1 MPGKFSDYISIR
13 ENKTPVMSKVKL
25 SRSPGEEEFQP
36 FVIDKENHSNLRE
49 LVKAFENSTEVGVGY
64 TTIDKEKGE
73 VEPKLKKKIL
83 YLTGGAVRDHLKG
96 KTPRNYDLTT
106 DATASEIRMI
116 LSGSGFEEIH
126 SEFSKDKNLPTN
138 PKSNKYFFIS
148 RLSKKGNEAEFTVVV
163 NEEDF
168 FLAPMSKSL
177 KSRRLSP
184 EDFSASSLDDDA
196 ASRDFTI
203 NSMYI
208 PLKNSDGDN
217 TELVDIFGGAH
228 HLKNSQVVSVGEFG
242 KKVKDDPITAH
253 RYLRMQSRYGKGEI
267 PEKLANITRGI
278 SGLDPDYKKEYVFGL
293 ENPDIDP
300 ARYLRMYSNSGLLN
314 TVYPMDDL
322 SIEDMPEK
330 ALGDRFLTSAWILK
344 DKDMEQTKFAL
355 MSAGW
360 DKQEV
365 NDILY
370 LIRTYQSFKNRY
382 DTTTDQT
389 YQSSMCGLPSYKINK
404 WKNLY

>member
-1 MPGKFSDYISIR
+1 MSGKFSDYISIR
-13 ENKTPVMSKVKL
+13 ENKTPVLSKVKL
-25 SRSPGEEEFQP
+25 ARSPGEEEFQP
-36 FVIDKENHSNLRE
+36 FVVDKENHSNLRE

-73 VEPKLKKKIL
+73 VEPKLKKKTL

-96 KTPRNYDLTT
+96 KTPHNYDLAT
-106 DATASEIRMI
+106 DATASEIKMI
-116 LSGSGFEEIH
+116 LAGHGFEEIK
-126 SEFSKDKNLPTN
+126 SEFSKDKNPPTN
-138 PKSNKYFFIS
+138 PKSNKYFFTS

-163 NEEDF
+163 NNEDF

-184 EDFSASSLDDDA
+184 EDFSASNLEDDA
-196 ASRDFTI
+196 SYRDFTI

-217 TELVDIFGGAH
+217 TELIDIFGGAH
-228 HLKNSQVVSVGEFG
+228 HLKNGQVVSVGEFS
-242 KKVKDDPITAH
+242 KKIKDDPITAH
-253 RYLRMQSRYGKGEI
+253 RYLRMQARYGKGEM
-267 PEKLANITRGI
+267 PEKLANVTRGVN
-278 SGLDPDYKKEYVFGL
+278 GLDPDYKKEYVFGL

-300 ARYLRMYSNSGLLN
+300 ARYLKMYSNSGLLN

-322 SIEDMPEK
+322 SVEDVPEK
-330 ALGDRFLTSAWILK
+330 ALGDRFLTSAWLLK

-370 LIRTYQSFKNRY
+370 LIKVYQSFKNRY
-382 DTTTDQT
+382 DTSDQSH
-389 YQSSMCGLPSYKINK
+389 QSSMCGLPSYKINK